1 MGGTAEGPRPPGR
14 VLNRVFLGI
23 LWTHLGLCGLLLP
36 ASPDIWEAVR
46 PLRDAGPRSA
56 LLRGPLCEAHCRDFH
71 RAPVQP
77 RDDAHL
83 QPLQK
88 LQLLL
93 GVCGTH
99 CVLPEPPPVPV
110 STPATGPRCAG

>member
-71 RAPVQP
+71 PCG
-77 RDDAHL
+77 L
-83 QPLQK
+83 TI
-88 LQLLL
+88 
-93 GVCGTH
+93 GVMGTSGEH
-99 CVLPEPPPVPV
+99 VNMVAV
-110 STPATGPRCAG
+110 DPAGMVHI